1 MKDAC
6 RMKDLTGPGLFDDA
20 ETPSEMIYDFINVM
34 DAIIR
39 SPHHDVVHASIS
51 LGANPAQKCGTD
63 LEDESA
69 DHLDPDCHSTLAF
82 SLRNSTRNCPEFIVT
97 GCDPIEGE
105 DIIAIAS
112 TVWNSL
118 VDDIQ
123 AGEPVQ
129 LEDRLLYFMPV
140 TASGVTNLK
149 DGIHPLRAAE
159 LRLAGEGVATPSWI
173 QIVHSDLN
181 HRFPWE
187 AGYSA
192 PITQPLAGI
201 RPDHATGS
209 TKLH

>member
-6 RMKDLTGPGLFDDA
+6 RMNDLTGPGLFDDA

-51 LGANPAQKCGTD
+51 LGANPVQKCGTD
-63 LEDESA
+63 PEDESA

-112 TVWNSL
+112 TVWNRWWMTFKL
-118 VDDIQ
+118 
-123 AGEPVQ
+123 AN
-129 LEDRLLYFMPV
+129 RC
-140 TASGVTNLK
+140 NLK
-149 DGIHPLRAAE
+149 TDCFISCLSLLPVSPTSKTEFTRCAP
-159 LRLAGEGVATPSWI
+159 PSF
-173 QIVHSDLN
+173 V
-181 HRFPWE
+181 
-187 AGYSA
+187 
-192 PITQPLAGI
+192 
-201 RPDHATGS
+201 
-209 TKLH
+209 

>member
-1 MKDAC
+1 MKS
-6 RMKDLTGPGLFDDA
+6 LTGPGLFDDA

-34 DAIIR
+34 DAIIQ
-39 SPHHDVVHASIS
+39 SPHYDVVHASIS
-51 LGANPAQKCGTD
+51 LDMRPSDECDMDA
-63 LEDESA
+63 EDEAST
-69 DHLDPDCHSTLAF
+69 HFDPDSQSTLAF
-82 SLRNSTRNCPEFIVT
+82 SLKNSTRNCPEFIVT

-112 TVWNSL
+112 TIWHSL
-118 VDDIQ
+118 EDELQ
-123 AGEPVQ
+123 TGEPVQ

-140 TASGVTNLK
+140 TATGVANLK

-159 LRLAGEGVATPSWI
+159 LRLAGEGVPAPSWI

-192 PITQPLAGI
+192 QISQPLAGM
-201 RPDHATGS
+201 RPDHAAGS
-209 TKLH
+209 KRLH